1 MNKMIIL
8 GLVLTIGMFSG
19 CSNKSGKT
27 AGSDKIYAADS
38 TKTENQN
45 DSAYMVNKEELKK
58 RLSEESFC
66 VTQLGATERPFDNK
80 YWNNHDE
87 GTYHCIVCSQE
98 LFGSDT
104 KYESGSGWPSFF
116 KPAKDNAV
124 KEESDNT
131 LGMKRTEILCSKCGA
146 HLGHVFDDGPAPT
159 GLRYCMNSA
168 SLEFKKKE

>member
-1 MNKMIIL
+1 MKKMFIL
-8 GLVLTIGMFSG
+8 GFVIASIVLFG
-19 CSNKSGKT
+19 CSARSGMTFFGEK
-27 AGSDKIYAADS
+27 GPAADS
-38 TKTENQN
+38 TKSENQT
-45 DSAYMVNKEELKK
+45 DSTYMINKEELKK

-80 YWNNHDE
+80 YWNNHED
-87 GTYHCIVCSQE
+87 GTYHCIVCGQE

-116 KPAKDNAV
+116 KPAKNDAV

-146 HLGHVFDDGPAPT
+146 HLGHVFDDGPEPT

-168 SLEFKKKE
+168 SLDFKKKE

>member
-1 MNKMIIL
+1 MKKMFIL
-8 GLVLTIGMFSG
+8 GFVIASIVLFG
-19 CSNKSGKT
+19 CSARSGMTFFGEK
-27 AGSDKIYAADS
+27 GPAADS
-38 TKTENQN
+38 TKSENQT
-45 DSAYMVNKEELKK
+45 DSTYMINKEELKK

-80 YWNNHDE
+80 YWNNHED
-87 GTYHCIVCSQE
+87 GTYHCIVCGQE

-116 KPAKDNAV
+116 KPAKNDAV

-146 HLGHVFDDGPAPT
+146 HLGHVFDDGPEPT

-168 SLEFKKKE
+168 SLEFRKKE